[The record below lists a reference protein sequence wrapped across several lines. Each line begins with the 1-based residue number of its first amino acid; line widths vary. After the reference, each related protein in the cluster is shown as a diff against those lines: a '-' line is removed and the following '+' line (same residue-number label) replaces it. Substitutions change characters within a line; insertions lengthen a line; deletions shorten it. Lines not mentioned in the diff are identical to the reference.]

1 MDEVALLSD
10 ERLGGKRGLHAFEP
24 GTTGP
29 FFQHSV
35 WRILLAMR
43 EEKLNERLG
52 ERLNVPD
59 EKSMDDRRPS
69 DPAMP
74 GRRARRKDK

>member
-10 ERLGGKRGLHAFEP
+10 ERLGGKRRLHAFEP
-24 GTTGP
+24 RTTGS

-43 EEKLNERLG
+43 EEILN

>member
-1 MDEVALLSD
+1 
-10 ERLGGKRGLHAFEP
+10 
-24 GTTGP
+24 
-29 FFQHSV
+29 
-35 WRILLAMR
+35 MR
-43 EEKLNERLG
+43 EEILNDRLG